1 MNVCYKNVFVFRLNL
16 ETGIVTPKLMCN
28 MLMEVNICYDPS
40 GVISMP
46 FLD

>member
-1 MNVCYKNVFVFRLNL
+1 MFAIKMFFLFRLNL
-16 ETGIVTPKLMCN
+16 ETGIVTPKFICN